1 MGSVLSDTESL
12 NMRPNINCVPDEL
25 AGNMKQKIEPQ
36 TELKDNKVAQ
46 ARQIEIEL
54 DVYLSRSPTLHNRN
68 TTSAHNNNSTS
79 DLREI
84 GSENGLSFMDH
95 DPVSY
100 PEGGLEANLVV
111 LGAFF
116 GLLPGWGIANSLGII
131 QAYIAENQLADVSNS
146 TISWVFS
153 IYSFL
158 MTSSTV
164 LSGTYFDRNGARV
177 PIFIGSILLVASVV
191 IVASATKLYQFI
203 IGFGI
208 LCGLGTGILMSPL
221 IGVISHYFKKNRA
234 TAMGIATNGGS
245 LGGVIFPLMLRKL
258 YVDIGFTWAMRVL
271 ALICGVCLLI
281 AFFLVKERNLE
292 SFYQKKLFVTK
303 KETIKYYLL
312 SSFDVWS
319 LKKDLKF
326 LCVSIGCVFAEVSL
340 YSSVTYYSFICMKQ
354 GFSQNEAFL
363 FVTITNAV
371 SILGR
376 TLTSVAADKWI
387 GRFNSIM
394 ILLVS
399 LAFCQL
405 VIWLPFK
412 SNVIAMYFYCCCYGF
427 TYGSTLSLLPAVCG
441 QISNTSEFGKRYS
454 TMYGTVGVSL
464 LCLMPATAAIVKD
477 GDNEIRTDCFISFC
491 ALLCLLAF
499 VFYGSA
505 RYLCIGLNL
514 KMF

>member
-1 MGSVLSDTESL
+1 
-12 NMRPNINCVPDEL
+12 MRPNIRSGQDEQVSNL
-25 AGNMKQKIEPQ
+25 KQKNEPQ
-36 TELKDNKVAQ
+36 IGLKDNKFTQ
-46 ARQIEIEL
+46 ANQIEIEL
-54 DVYLSRSPTLHNRN
+54 DVYLSRSSALHNRN
-68 TTSAHNNNSTS
+68 AASTHDNDS
-79 DLREI
+79 NGDLREI
-84 GSENGLSFMDH
+84 GSEDGSYFLEH
-95 DPVSY
+95 DPVTY
-100 PEGGLEANLVV
+100 PEGGLHANLVV

-177 PIFIGSILLVASVV
+177 PLLIGSILLIASVL

-221 IGVISHYFKKNRA
+221 IGVISHYFKRNRA

-258 YVDIGFTWAMRVL
+258 YVDVGFTWAMRVL
-271 ALICGVCLLI
+271 ALICGICLLI
-281 AFFLVKERNLE
+281 SFFLVKERNLDN
-292 SFYQKKLFVTK
+292 FYQRKVFATK
-303 KETIKYYLL
+303 KETVKYYLL
-312 SSFDVWS
+312 SSFDFRS
-319 LKKDLKF
+319 LQKDLKF
-326 LCVSIGCVFAEVSL
+326 LCVSIGCVFVEVSL

-376 TLTSVAADKWI
+376 TLTSIAADKWI
-387 GRFNSIM
+387 GRFNTIM

-412 SNVIAMYFYCCCYGF
+412 SNIIAMYFYCCCYGF
-427 TYGSTLSLLPAVCG
+427 TYGSALSLLPAVCG

-477 GDNEIRTDCFISFC
+477 GDNEIRTNCFIAFC
-491 ALLCLLAF
+491 ALLCLFAF
-499 VFYGSA
+499 AFYGSA
-505 RYLCIGLNL
+505 RYLCIGL
-514 KMF
+514 KIKKI